1 MFSENDLVY
10 HKERL
15 YFILVVITSIFV
27 YLAMLVSIVGIVILA
42 VLTLFYWIIHNLTMV
57 SVRKNGVKISE
68 QQFPHF
74 YAQAVTVAE
83 QMNLETMPDIY
94 VMQSGGILNAFAA
107 KFGMK
112 NMVVLYSDIFAL
124 VDEQGEKEVL
134 YILAHEFAHIKR
146 KHVGYGWLFMPGLT
160 FPFLGK
166 AYSRACEYTC
176 DRFGAYYCQS
186 FEGAKNAL
194 VILAVGPQL
203 YKRVDQ
209 TVFMQQMATENGI
222 YSWIDEVLSTHPSLP
237 SRLHELSL
245 YFNKEQTPKMKISK
259 KGLVIGIG
267 CLLLAL
273 VLLIFSGM
281 WVFKQFEEFILQ
293 ESDTILE
300 DLGLGYDSDSMNDLM
315 LAVIDNDMD
324 ALKEYA
330 ADEKMLNEQNSEGYT
345 ALHIAVMEDNYEAAQ
360 YLLQQGADPNTMDDY
375 EYSPLFEAITYEDYE
390 MIELLLTSGA
400 DKTMKDP
407 DGYDAY
413 QYAIDFGYTEI
424 AEYIK
429 NFK

>member
-10 HKERL
+10 RKEKL
-15 YFILVVITSIFV
+15 YFMLVVITSIFV
-27 YLAMLVSIVGIVILA
+27 YLAMLVSIVGVVILA
-42 VLTLFYWIIHNLTMV
+42 VLTLFYWFIHNLTMV
-57 SVRKNGVKISE
+57 SIRKNGVKISE

-83 QMNLETMPDIY
+83 QMNLKEMPDMY

-124 VDEQGEKEVL
+124 VEEQGEKEVL

-146 KHVGYGWLFMPGLT
+146 KHVGYGWLFMPGLA

-176 DRFGAYYCQS
+176 DRSGAYYCQS

-203 YKRVDQ
+203 YKKVDQ

-237 SRLHELSL
+237 SRIHELSL
-245 YFNKEQTPKMKISK
+245 FFNKAETSEMKTSK
-259 KGLVIGIG
+259 KGLVLGIG
-267 CLLLAL
+267 CLLL
-273 VLLIFSGM
+273 VLLIFSGV
-281 WVFKQFEEFILQ
+281 WVFKQFEEFVLQ
-293 ESDTILE
+293 ESDTFLE
-300 DLGLGYDSDSMNDLM
+300 DLGLGYDTDNMNELM
-315 LAVIDNDMD
+315 LAVIDNDME
-324 ALKEYA
+324 AMKEYA
-330 ADEKMLNEQNSEGYT
+330 ADATMLNEQSSEGYT
-345 ALHIAVMEDNYEAAQ
+345 ALHLAVMEDNYDAAK
-360 YLLQQGADPNTMDDY
+360 YLLQQGADPNTMNVY
-375 EYSPLFEAITYEDYE
+375 EYSPLIEAVSYENLE

-400 DKTMKDP
+400 DKRMKDS

-413 QYAIDFGYTEI
+413 QYALDFDNAEI

-429 NFK
+429 KY